1 MCGLDTSESSDPS
14 LGATV
19 SGLDPSKGLG
29 VRPLPQIAAAF
40 VLAVSTPAIAS
51 PRPAPSVLLV
61 ADVGEAAQASMPVA
75 MWRKLAA
82 EYVGREAIVE
92 DGTSLPDEGRCRN
105 AHAAY
110 AVLATFDRATR
121 LPGLA
126 QDTDRAYA
134 VARFTVRNCA
144 TGEVSAIKTVRVESD
159 PLTWA
164 DRREDDLSRAQTW
177 ARVVRRTLAREPL
190 PLAPLPLET
199 AAPQLPA
206 ASVGRI
212 VRVDG
217 DLVVLQARGLS
228 MNQLLRDVSDA
239 AGKPHA
245 PFDLLVVELAGKYV
259 VAHVIGNH
267 TAHVGDYIEVAK

>member
-1 MCGLDTSESSDPS
+1 VWVDTSESSDPS
-14 LGATV
+14 PGATV
-19 SGLDPSKGLG
+19 SSLYPSKGLG
-29 VRPLPQIAAAF
+29 VRPLLPVAVAF
-40 VLAVSTPAIAS
+40 VVALSAPAAGA
-51 PRPAPSVLLV
+51 PRPAPVLLV

-75 MWRKLAA
+75 TWRKLAA

-92 DGTSLPDEGRCRN
+92 DGTSLPDDAHCRN

-134 VARFTVRNCA
+134 VARFTVRNCL
-144 TGEVSAIKTVRVESD
+144 TGEVTATKTVRVESD
-159 PLTWA
+159 PLSWA
-164 DRREDDLSRAQTW
+164 DRREDDLARTQTW

-190 PLAPLPLET
+190 PLGPLSPLET
-199 AAPQLPA
+199 AAPQAAPA
-206 ASVGRI
+206 PVGRI

-217 DLVVLQARGLS
+217 DLVVIQARGLS
-228 MNQLLRDVSDA
+228 LNQLLRDVSDA

-245 PFDLLVVELAGKYV
+245 PFDLIVVELAGKYV
-259 VAHVIGNH
+259 IAHVFGNH
-267 TAHVGDYIEVAK
+267 TAHVGDSIEAAK